1 MTYDIPFSSIIEA
14 WIEFERNKRSSAS
27 TIRLRWNA
35 PQQLSALWRSIR
47 DDVYTPRRSTAF
59 VVEYPVKREIFAAAA
74 IDRVVHHWIAHR
86 IVPILEKLFK
96 DVGDFTMNCRK
107 CRGNMVGHKV
117 LGWYINA
124 AATASDQKR
133 YIVGGDFANFFMS
146 INKQIV
152 QEAMGVLL
160 WEHYKGDDLP
170 LLERLLYTTIAN
182 EPQRNCIKAC
192 ADECWEGLPKRK
204 SLFHT
209 AAGCGLPIGNFPSQL
224 MANLLGAIFGDWMVH
239 VKGFHQFVIYCD
251 DFRVIVPNR
260 YTAKWLIREIRGFLY
275 EQLRI
280 TLHPH
285 KIYLQHY
292 TKGTSFVGAVIKP
305 GRMYISNR
313 SRGRFITTMM
323 EKQREWKRL
332 RKQWHGRRGYI
343 DMLDFLDRLR
353 AVINSY
359 LGLFNHYQS
368 YKLRRRLCMRYVVPM
383 WGQYIY
389 FIDGFRKAM
398 IKISFENRLAL
409 RRHLRHH
416 DFAAT
421 MLRPRYTE

>member
-1 MTYDIPFSSIIEA
+1 
-14 WIEFERNKRSSAS
+14 
-27 TIRLRWNA
+27 
-35 PQQLSALWRSIR
+35 
-47 DDVYTPRRSTAF
+47 
-59 VVEYPVKREIFAAAA
+59 
-74 IDRVVHHWIAHR
+74 
-86 IVPILEKLFK
+86 
-96 DVGDFTMNCRK
+96 
-107 CRGNMVGHKV
+107 
-117 LGWYINA
+117 
-124 AATASDQKR
+124 
-133 YIVGGDFANFFMS
+133 
-146 INKQIV
+146 
-152 QEAMGVLL
+152 
-160 WEHYKGDDLP
+160 
-170 LLERLLYTTIAN
+170 
-182 EPQRNCIKAC
+182 
-192 ADECWEGLPKRK
+192 
-204 SLFHT
+204 
-209 AAGCGLPIGNFPSQL
+209 
-224 MANLLGAIFGDWMVH
+224 
-239 VKGFHQFVIYCD
+239 
-251 DFRVIVPNR
+251 
-260 YTAKWLIREIRGFLY
+260 
-275 EQLRI
+275 RI

-332 RKQWHGRRGYI
+332 RKQWFGRRGYI

-398 IKISFENRLAL
+398 LKISFENRLAL